1 MMSGDKC
8 VLAYSGGLDTS
19 AMIPYLRENHGVEVV
34 AVLIDVGRA
43 QELEALRRR
52 ALDAGAEEAIV
63 IDAKEEFLSDFVLP
77 ALKANAL
84 YEEKYPLVSALS
96 RPLIA
101 KKLVEVARQQGAST
115 VAHGCTAKGN
125 DQVRFDVSIRCQE
138 VVINFKKG
146 VPVGMDD
153 QGMDSVALINR
164 VDEIGGAHGFGRVDM
179 IENRLV
185 GIKSREIYEVPG
197 ALAMI
202 MAHRELED
210 LTLTRDLS
218 HFKRGVEQRLADMI
232 YDGQWFSPLSDALR
246 VFVEESQKNVTGDV
260 RLRFHK
266 GSCLVTG
273 RRSPNSLYQESLAT
287 YGTGDIF
294 SHESAQGFVNLWGL
308 PLEVWSRTS
317 RGSA

>member
-52 ALDAGAEEAIV
+52 ALDAGAEEASV
-63 IDAKEEFLSDFVLP
+63 IDVPLTRKNPFSIDENLWGRTIECGELEDPWTEPP
-77 ALKANAL
+77 AEA
-84 YEEKYPLVSALS
+84 Y
-96 RPLIA
+96 
-101 KKLVEVARQQGAST
+101 
-115 VAHGCTAKGN
+115 
-125 DQVRFDVSIRCQE
+125 QVTVSIDEAPDEPQE

-179 IENRLV
+179 VENRLV
-185 GIKSREIYEVPG
+185 GMKSREIYEVPG

-210 LTLTRDLS
+210 RTLTRDLS

-287 YGTGDIF
+287 YGIGDIF